1 MMEQEDRRVISGE
14 VSMPRTFEGHGIRF
28 QYPDDWELEET
39 EMEPGW
45 MVSVQSPNT
54 AFMLLSMHPP
64 ELSVDDVL
72 EATLAALRDD
82 YRDLE
87 CEPVRQKICRRQAKG
102 YDVQF
107 VSMDFTNTCWIRSFR
122 IPERTV
128 LIMCQATDMEMDEAE
143 SALRDIL
150 ASLQLTHDVAE
161 S

>member
-1 MMEQEDRRVISGE
+1 VIQE
-14 VSMPRTFEGHGIRF
+14 RF
-28 QYPDDWELEET
+28 PCHALLKDTASASSTPTTGKLEET

-102 YDVQF
+102 LRRPVRQHGTSPTPAGSA
-107 VSMDFTNTCWIRSFR
+107 VSAF
-122 IPERTV
+122 
-128 LIMCQATDMEMDEAE
+128 L
-143 SALRDIL
+143 SAPC
-150 ASLQLTHDVAE
+150 
-161 S
+161 